1 MISLLRTDGV
11 NRSGEAKHSIRNL
24 IGHLITGDIDG
35 MIDYIN
41 SLPSQLS
48 GGRLAFMLRLSSH
61 ILLAMRAL
69 GVPHNEQAAND
80 IIKEYVYVL
89 MHYHVVHKLSWLS

>member
-1 MISLLRTDGV
+1 
-11 NRSGEAKHSIRNL
+11 
-24 IGHLITGDIDG
+24 

-41 SLPSQLS
+41 SLPGQLS

-61 ILLAMRAL
+61 ILLTMRTL
-69 GVPHNEQAAND
+69 GVPHNEQAASD

-89 MHYHVVHKLSWLS
+89 MHYHVVHKLSSLS